1 MYELASRETDIDRL
15 NESLPDSLLSMGPEL
30 WVS

>member
-1 MYELASRETDIDRL
+1 MYELALRETDIDRM
-15 NESLPDSLLSMGPEL
+15 NESLPDSPLSVGPEL